1 MANHLARWLGG
12 AVHVCNGSSWL
23 CQSLSALDWYLS
35 INILNELSW
44 VLLIASGLGKA
55 EARLKFTVV
64 NAVLDKLT
72 SHGKHEIHGFRIIH
86 CMDIV

>member
-1 MANHLARWLGG
+1 
-12 AVHVCNGSSWL
+12 
-23 CQSLSALDWYLS
+23 
-35 INILNELSW
+35 
-44 VLLIASGLGKA
+44 
-55 EARLKFTVV
+55 V